1 MVSEIRNN
9 QASSL
14 FLSYKSASL
23 EISGTSTRVQADGP
37 QSLVA
42 DSVSLRSTSFSM
54 RTYNGSLQLQ
64 DVADGGYEKLR
75 DYVTSLL
82 KDQGINTKIATNDTT
97 IDLDTIDPAQAREL
111 ISDDGFFGVQQTSD
125 RIFKLAIGIAGGD
138 TSRIDAIKEGIDK
151 GFSEAKKAF
160 GNWLPDISYD
170 TYDAVMEKLDNWV
183 AESKAVA

>member
-1 MVSEIRNN
+1 MVSEIKNN
-9 QASSL
+9 QSNSIL
-14 FLSYKSASL
+14 LSYKSASL
-23 EISGTSTRVQADGP
+23 EISGSSTRVQADGS

-42 DSVSLRSTSFSM
+42 DSVSLRSTSISL

-64 DVADGGYEKLR
+64 DVADGGYQKLR

-82 KDQGINTKIATNDTT
+82 KDQGLNTKIATEDTT
-97 IDLDTIDPAQAREL
+97 IDLDTIDPNQAQEL
-111 ISDDGFFGVQQTSD
+111 ISEDGYFGVKQTSE

-160 GNWLPDISYD
+160 GDWLPDISYD